1 MTLLTCCL
9 ALCVDGL
16 QVALQGEGALEPPV
30 AEGTGSD
37 VVPWPAPLDRS
48 VLVHVL
54 HQPGTQPGV
63 ITYRI
68 MSCRKMSYTK
78 G

>member
-1 MTLLTCCL
+1 MVLG
-9 ALCVDGL
+9 VDGL
-16 QVALQGEGALEPPV
+16 QVALQGEGAAEPPV
-30 AEGTGSD
+30 AGGTGSD
-37 VVPWPAPLDRS
+37 VVPWTAPVDHS
-48 VLVHVL
+48 VKLHVL

-68 MSCRKMSYTK
+68 MSCRVMSYTT